1 MGGGGDGAA
10 PASLVEGMDCDASGL
25 EVGEEVVV
33 VVAVVREAVEKE
45 EAGGFGGGLGS
56 LVLRGKRGEENHTFQ
71 VLV

>member
-33 VVAVVREAVEKE
+33 VVAVVGETVEEE
-45 EAGGFGGGLGS
+45 EAGGFRGGLGG
-56 LVLRGKRGEENHTFQ
+56 V
-71 VLV
+71 